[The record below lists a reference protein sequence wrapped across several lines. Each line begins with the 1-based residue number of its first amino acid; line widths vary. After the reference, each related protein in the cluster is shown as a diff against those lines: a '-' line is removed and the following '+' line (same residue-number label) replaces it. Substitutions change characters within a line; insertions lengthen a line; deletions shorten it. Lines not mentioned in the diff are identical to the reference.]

1 VTEKKASG
9 LLGPASLDALL
20 AGLIDYAGLFPPAA
34 LDMKTAVANYA
45 RYLGGPYARALG
57 RFVLPVS
64 RFAEFEAAF
73 ERVQAVEPWG
83 LSALLGA
90 SPDSDLMAIEHF
102 NRRHAQRACV
112 DVIEVKANTSHEI
125 SQIRGCIRGTITPYF
140 EIRPFDCAELLQTIH
155 HVRGRAKIRTGGVTP
170 DAFPSSE
177 AVAGFIG
184 DCAKHGIALKATA
197 GLHHPVRGVKSLTY
211 EPQAPTGNM
220 HGFLNVFLAT
230 VTRPGANNAELLRVT
245 KSTGKWKAETLI
257 SSTPQIRFQADHDG
271 NILYEC
277 PGGYCEF
284 RCADAANWHA
294 GNTLVVVRHAA
305 EHPVGSDAAD
315 GIWRDRFGCVWL
327 KSTVDLKYQC
337 PGDTRA
343 VAPQK
348 ESIVGPGS
356 AFISELE
363 DGSIVIPSF
372 GKLAIGRPGNFR
384 VITALNGYPGAINTV
399 LMKFHAADWK
409 KVEVTPD
416 AKAFS
421 TASPSCASWKAQRA
435 EVVFRGNP
443 AGEFDGELVGIHFR

>member
-20 AGLIDYAGLFPPAA
+20 AGLIDYAGLFPPAT

-230 VTRPGANNAELLRVT
+230 VFAHRGAAVEQLEELLDEDDPLRFRFDAGAAHWREYEFPT
-245 KSTGKWKAETLI
+245 DS
-257 SSTPQIRFQADHDG
+257 IRHTRAHLAVSF
-271 NILYEC
+271 
-277 PGGYCEF
+277 
-284 RCADAANWHA
+284 
-294 GNTLVVVRHAA
+294 
-305 EHPVGSDAAD
+305 GSCSFEEPIA
-315 GIWRDRFGCVWL
+315 
-327 KSTVDLKYQC
+327 DLK
-337 PGDTRA
+337 T
-343 VAPQK
+343 
-348 ESIVGPGS
+348 
-356 AFISELE
+356 
-363 DGSIVIPSF
+363 
-372 GKLAIGRPGNFR
+372 
-384 VITALNGYPGAINTV
+384 LN
-399 LMKFHAADWK
+399 L
-409 KVEVTPD
+409 
-416 AKAFS
+416 
-421 TASPSCASWKAQRA
+421 
-435 EVVFRGNP
+435 
-443 AGEFDGELVGIHFR
+443 L